1 MTMENHQNYN
11 KNRRGRKKQ
20 NIITAIGLI
29 LVTVVLVVTG
39 CIFKFVIKGDGFGG
53 SGGAGS
59 GVAESVPETVSEEE
73 KRRQIIEAADRLAA
87 GYDYEAAEAKIK
99 EISNYTADVELTKKL
114 SEYTSA
120 KAKAVRWEDMSKV
133 THIFFHSL
141 IYDTDKAF
149 KSDSSSGYNLVM
161 TTVDEFNKIL
171 QSMYDKGF
179 VLVSIHD
186 LVKEVKDANGNVTY
200 EAGDI
205 MLPPG
210 KIPFVLSQDDV
221 CYYEYMEDTGFATKL
236 VLDENGKP
244 TCEYKNDDGTLSYG
258 SYDMVPLVDDFIEA
272 HPDFSYRGA
281 KGLLALTGYN
291 GVLGYRTDGEVYKD
305 SPTLQADIE
314 EAKKV
319 AEGLKADG
327 WEFASHSWG
336 HIHMMQTSFDKVK
349 EDTDRWEKYV
359 QPIVGDTDVIIY
371 PFGEDV
377 GDWQPYTSDNQ
388 KYMYLRDAGFRFFCN
403 VDGSQY
409 WVQLNGDHV
418 RQGRRNVDGQRMWQQ
433 MQTGKDWLGDL
444 FDVNAVF
451 DKARPTPVYD
461 VTG

>member
-1 MTMENHQNYN
+1 MKNPRKIQNRNYMTAA
-11 KNRRGRKKQ
+11 
-20 NIITAIGLI
+20 AIL
-29 LVTVVLVVTG
+29 LVTVILIITG
-39 CIFKFVIKGDGFGG
+39 SIFKFGIQKPG
-53 SGGAGS
+53 SDS
-59 GVAESVPETVSEEE
+59 GLAAQSVPETLSAEEIKNQTVAQAE
-73 KRRQIIEAADRLAA
+73 RLAA
-87 GYDYEAAEAKIK
+87 GYDYDGACAKIK
-99 EISNYTADVELTKKL
+99 EIENYSADAELTKKIT
-114 SEYTSA
+114 EYEA
-120 KAKAVRWEDMSKV
+120 LKAKTVRWEDMTKV

-149 KSDSSSGYNLVM
+149 KSDSASGYNMVM

-186 LVKEVKDANGNVTY
+186 LVKEVPGANGEVTY

-236 VLDENGKP
+236 VVGEDGKV

-258 SYDMVPLVDDFIEA
+258 AYDMVPIVDAFIEQ

-281 KGLLALTGYN
+281 KGILALTGYN
-291 GVLGYRTDGEVYKD
+291 GVLGYRTDPEVYKD
-305 SPTLQADIE
+305 STTLQADID

-319 AEGLKADG
+319 AEALKADG

-336 HIHMMQTSFDKVK
+336 HIHMMQTSWEKFKT
-349 EDTDRWEKYV
+349 DTDKWEQYV
-359 QPIVGDTDVIIY
+359 EPIIGETDVIIY

-377 GDWQPYTSDNQ
+377 GDWQPYTADNQ
-388 KYMYLRDAGFRFFCN
+388 KYSYLRDAGFRYFCN

-409 WVQLNGDHV
+409 WVQIGSDYV
-418 RQGRRNVDGQRMWQQ
+418 RQGRRNIDGQRMWQQ

-451 DKARPTPVYD
+451 DKSRPTPVYD

>member
-1 MTMENHQNYN
+1 MKNPRKIQNRNYMTAA
-11 KNRRGRKKQ
+11 
-20 NIITAIGLI
+20 AIL
-29 LVTVVLVVTG
+29 LVTVILIITG
-39 CIFKFVIKGDGFGG
+39 SIFKFGIQKPG
-53 SGGAGS
+53 SDS
-59 GVAESVPETVSEEE
+59 GLAAQSVPETLSAEEIKNQTVAQAE
-73 KRRQIIEAADRLAA
+73 RLAA
-87 GYDYEAAEAKIK
+87 GYDYDGACAKIK
-99 EISNYTADVELTKKL
+99 EIENYSADAEFTKKIT
-114 SEYTSA
+114 EYEA
-120 KAKAVRWEDMSKV
+120 LKAKTVRWEDMTKV

-149 KSDSSSGYNLVM
+149 KSDSASGYNMVM

-186 LVKEVKDANGNVTY
+186 LVKEVPGANGEVTY

-236 VLDENGKP
+236 VVGEDGKV

-258 SYDMVPLVDDFIEA
+258 AYDMVPIVDAFIEQ

-281 KGLLALTGYN
+281 KGILALTGYN
-291 GVLGYRTDGEVYKD
+291 GVLGYRTDPEVYKD
-305 SPTLQADIE
+305 SPTLQADID

-319 AEGLKADG
+319 AEALKADG

-336 HIHMMQTSFDKVK
+336 HIHMMQTSWEKFKT
-349 EDTDRWEKYV
+349 DTDKWEQYV
-359 QPIVGDTDVIIY
+359 EPIIGETDVIIY

-377 GDWQPYTSDNQ
+377 GDWQPYTADNQ
-388 KYMYLRDAGFRFFCN
+388 KYSYLRDAGFRYFCN

-409 WVQLNGDHV
+409 WVQIGSDYV
-418 RQGRRNVDGQRMWQQ
+418 RQGRRNIDGQRMWQQ

-451 DKARPTPVYD
+451 DKSRPTPVYD

>member
-1 MTMENHQNYN
+1 MKNPRKIQNRNYMTAA
-11 KNRRGRKKQ
+11 
-20 NIITAIGLI
+20 AIL
-29 LVTVVLVVTG
+29 LVTVILIITG
-39 CIFKFVIKGDGFGG
+39 SIFKFGIQKPG
-53 SGGAGS
+53 SDS
-59 GVAESVPETVSEEE
+59 GLAAQSVPETLSAEEIKNQTVAQAE
-73 KRRQIIEAADRLAA
+73 RLAA
-87 GYDYEAAEAKIK
+87 GYDYDGACAKIK
-99 EISNYTADVELTKKL
+99 EIENYSADAELTKKIT
-114 SEYTSA
+114 EYEA
-120 KAKAVRWEDMSKV
+120 LKAKTVRWEDMTKV

-149 KSDSSSGYNLVM
+149 KSDSASGYNMVM
-161 TTVDEFNKIL
+161 TTADEFNKIL

-186 LVKEVKDANGNVTY
+186 LVKEVPGANGEVTY

-236 VLDENGKP
+236 VVGEDGKV

-258 SYDMVPLVDDFIEA
+258 AYDMVPIVDAFIEQ

-281 KGLLALTGYN
+281 KGILALTGYN
-291 GVLGYRTDGEVYKD
+291 GVLGYRTDPEVYKD
-305 SPTLQADIE
+305 SPTLQADID

-319 AEGLKADG
+319 AEALKADG

-336 HIHMMQTSFDKVK
+336 HIHMMQTSWEKFKT
-349 EDTDRWEKYV
+349 DTDKWEQYV
-359 QPIVGDTDVIIY
+359 EPIIGETDVIIY

-377 GDWQPYTSDNQ
+377 GDWQPYTADNQ
-388 KYMYLRDAGFRFFCN
+388 KYSYLRDAGFRYFCN

-409 WVQLNGDHV
+409 WVQIGSDYV
-418 RQGRRNVDGQRMWQQ
+418 RQGRRNIDGQRMWQQ

-451 DKARPTPVYD
+451 DKSRPTPVYD

>member
-1 MTMENHQNYN
+1 MKDSRKIQN
-11 KNRRGRKKQ
+11 KNYM
-20 NIITAIGLI
+20 TAAAI
-29 LVTVVLVVTG
+29 LFVTVILIVAG
-39 CIFKFVIKGDGFGG
+39 SIFKFGIQKSGFGSSG
-53 SGGAGS
+53 SA
-59 GVAESVPETVSEEE
+59 AESVPETLSAEEIKNQTVAQAE
-73 KRRQIIEAADRLAA
+73 RLAA
-87 GYDYEAAEAKIK
+87 GYDYDGACAKIK
-99 EISNYTADVELTKKL
+99 EIENYSADAELTKKIT
-114 SEYTSA
+114 EYEAS
-120 KAKAVRWEDMSKV
+120 KAKTVRWEDMTKV

-149 KSDSSSGYNLVM
+149 KSDSASGYNMVM

-186 LVKEVKDANGNVTY
+186 LVKEVTGENGEVTY

-236 VLDENGKP
+236 VIGEDGKV

-258 SYDMVPLVDDFIEA
+258 AYDMVPIVDAFIEQ

-281 KGLLALTGYN
+281 KGILALTGYN
-291 GVLGYRTDGEVYKD
+291 GVLGYRTDPETYKD
-305 SPTLQADIE
+305 SPTLQSDTE

-319 AEGLKADG
+319 AEALKADG

-336 HIHMMQTSFDKVK
+336 HIHMMQTSWEKFKT
-349 EDTDRWEKYV
+349 DTDKWEKYV
-359 QPIVGDTDVIIY
+359 EPIIGETDVMIY

-377 GDWQPYTSDNQ
+377 GDWQPYTADNQ
-388 KYMYLRDAGFRFFCN
+388 KYSYLRDAGFRYFCN

-409 WVQLNGDHV
+409 WVQIGSDYV
-418 RQGRRNVDGQRMWQQ
+418 RQGRRNIDGQRMWQQ

-451 DKARPTPVYD
+451 DKSRPTPVYD

>member
-1 MTMENHQNYN
+1 QGESYFLFGGIRMKNPRKIQNRNYMTAA
-11 KNRRGRKKQ
+11 
-20 NIITAIGLI
+20 AIL
-29 LVTVVLVVTG
+29 LVTVILIITG
-39 CIFKFVIKGDGFGG
+39 SIFKFGIQKPG
-53 SGGAGS
+53 SDS
-59 GVAESVPETVSEEE
+59 GLAAQSVPETLSAEEIKNQTVAQAE
-73 KRRQIIEAADRLAA
+73 RLAA
-87 GYDYEAAEAKIK
+87 GYDYDGACAKIK
-99 EISNYTADVELTKKL
+99 EIENYSADAELTKKIT
-114 SEYTSA
+114 EYEA
-120 KAKAVRWEDMSKV
+120 LKAKTVRWEDMTKV

-149 KSDSSSGYNLVM
+149 KSDSASGYNMVM

-186 LVKEVKDANGNVTY
+186 LVKEVPGANGEVTY

-236 VLDENGKP
+236 VVGEDGKV

-258 SYDMVPLVDDFIEA
+258 AYDMVPIVDAFIEQ

-281 KGLLALTGYN
+281 KGILALTGYN
-291 GVLGYRTDGEVYKD
+291 GVLGYRTDPEVYKD
-305 SPTLQADIE
+305 SPTLQADID

-319 AEGLKADG
+319 AEALKADG

-336 HIHMMQTSFDKVK
+336 HIHMMQTSWEKFKT
-349 EDTDRWEKYV
+349 DTDKWEQYV
-359 QPIVGDTDVIIY
+359 EPIIGETDVIIY

-377 GDWQPYTSDNQ
+377 GDWQPYTADNQ
-388 KYMYLRDAGFRFFCN
+388 KYSYLRDAGFRYFCN

-409 WVQLNGDHV
+409 WVQIGSDYV
-418 RQGRRNVDGQRMWQQ
+418 RQGRRNIDGQRMWQQ

-451 DKARPTPVYD
+451 DKSRPTPVYD

>member
-1 MTMENHQNYN
+1 MKNPRKIQNRNYMTAAAILLVMVIL
-11 KNRRGRKKQ
+11 
-20 NIITAIGLI
+20 IITGS
-29 LVTVVLVVTG
+29 
-39 CIFKFVIKGDGFGG
+39 IFKFGIQKPG
-53 SGGAGS
+53 SDS
-59 GVAESVPETVSEEE
+59 GLAAQSVPETLSAEEIKNQTVAQAE
-73 KRRQIIEAADRLAA
+73 RLAA
-87 GYDYEAAEAKIK
+87 GYDYDGACAKIK
-99 EISNYTADVELTKKL
+99 EIENYSADAELTKKIT
-114 SEYTSA
+114 EYEA
-120 KAKAVRWEDMSKV
+120 LKAKTVRWEDMTKV

-149 KSDSSSGYNLVM
+149 KSDSASGYNMVM

-186 LVKEVKDANGNVTY
+186 LVKEVPGANGEVTY

-236 VLDENGKP
+236 VVGEDGKV

-258 SYDMVPLVDDFIEA
+258 AYDMVPIVDAFIEQ

-281 KGLLALTGYN
+281 KGILALTGYN
-291 GVLGYRTDGEVYKD
+291 GVLGYRTDPEVYKD
-305 SPTLQADIE
+305 SPTLQADID

-319 AEGLKADG
+319 AEALKADG

-336 HIHMMQTSFDKVK
+336 HIHMMQTSWEKFKT
-349 EDTDRWEKYV
+349 DTDKWEQYV
-359 QPIVGDTDVIIY
+359 EPIIGETDVIIY

-377 GDWQPYTSDNQ
+377 GDWQPYTADNQ
-388 KYMYLRDAGFRFFCN
+388 KYSYLRDAGFRYFCN

-409 WVQLNGDHV
+409 WVQIGSDYV
-418 RQGRRNVDGQRMWQQ
+418 RQGRRNIDGQRMWQQ

-451 DKARPTPVYD
+451 DKSRPTPVYD

>member
-1 MTMENHQNYN
+1 MKNPRKIQNRNYMTAA
-11 KNRRGRKKQ
+11 
-20 NIITAIGLI
+20 AIL
-29 LVTVVLVVTG
+29 LVTVILIITG
-39 CIFKFVIKGDGFGG
+39 SIFKFGIQKPG
-53 SGGAGS
+53 SDS
-59 GVAESVPETVSEEE
+59 GLAAQSVPETLSAEEIRNQTVAQAE
-73 KRRQIIEAADRLAA
+73 RLAA
-87 GYDYEAAEAKIK
+87 GYDYDGACAKIK
-99 EISNYTADVELTKKL
+99 EIENYSADAELTKKIT
-114 SEYTSA
+114 EYEA
-120 KAKAVRWEDMSKV
+120 LKAKTVRWEDMTKV

-149 KSDSSSGYNLVM
+149 KSDSASGYNMVM

-186 LVKEVKDANGNVTY
+186 LVKEVPGANGEVTY

-236 VLDENGKP
+236 VVGEDGKV

-258 SYDMVPLVDDFIEA
+258 AYDMVPIVDAFIEQ

-281 KGLLALTGYN
+281 KGILALTGYN
-291 GVLGYRTDGEVYKD
+291 GVLGYRTDPEVYKD
-305 SPTLQADIE
+305 SPTLQADID

-319 AEGLKADG
+319 AEALKADG

-336 HIHMMQTSFDKVK
+336 HIHMMQTSWEKFKT
-349 EDTDRWEKYV
+349 DTDKWEQYV
-359 QPIVGDTDVIIY
+359 EPIIGETDVIIY

-377 GDWQPYTSDNQ
+377 GDWQPYTADNQ
-388 KYMYLRDAGFRFFCN
+388 KYSYLRDAGFRYFCN

-409 WVQLNGDHV
+409 WVQIGSDYV
-418 RQGRRNVDGQRMWQQ
+418 RQGRRNIDGQRMWQQ

-451 DKARPTPVYD
+451 DKSRPTPVYD

>member
-1 MTMENHQNYN
+1 MKNPRKIQNRNYMTAA
-11 KNRRGRKKQ
+11 
-20 NIITAIGLI
+20 AIL
-29 LVTVVLVVTG
+29 LVTVILIITG
-39 CIFKFVIKGDGFGG
+39 SIFKFGIQKPG
-53 SGGAGS
+53 SDS
-59 GVAESVPETVSEEE
+59 GLAAQSVPETLSAEEIKNQTVAQAE
-73 KRRQIIEAADRLAA
+73 RLAA
-87 GYDYEAAEAKIK
+87 GYDYDGACAKIK
-99 EISNYTADVELTKKL
+99 EIENYSADAELTKKIT
-114 SEYTSA
+114 EYEA
-120 KAKAVRWEDMSKV
+120 LKAKTVRWEDMTKV

-149 KSDSSSGYNLVM
+149 KSDSASGYNMVM

-186 LVKEVKDANGNVTY
+186 LVKEVPGANGEVTY

-236 VLDENGKP
+236 VVGEDGKV

-258 SYDMVPLVDDFIEA
+258 AYDMVPIVDAFIEQ

-281 KGLLALTGYN
+281 KGILALTGYN
-291 GVLGYRTDGEVYKD
+291 GVLGYRTDPEVYKD
-305 SPTLQADIE
+305 SPTLQADID

-319 AEGLKADG
+319 AEALKAAG

-336 HIHMMQTSFDKVK
+336 HIHMMQTSWEKFKT
-349 EDTDRWEKYV
+349 DTDKWEQYV
-359 QPIVGDTDVIIY
+359 EPIIGETDVIIY

-377 GDWQPYTSDNQ
+377 GDWQPYTADNQ
-388 KYMYLRDAGFRFFCN
+388 KYSYLRDAGFRYFCN

-409 WVQLNGDHV
+409 WVQIGSDYV
-418 RQGRRNVDGQRMWQQ
+418 RQGRRNIDGQRMWQQ

-451 DKARPTPVYD
+451 DKSRPTPVYD